1 MKYLPIDNRLFIE
14 NRAKFAKEMKPN
26 TLAIINSNDEYPR
39 NGDQFFTF
47 RQNSD
52 MFYLS
57 GIDQSKSILVI
68 FPDCTRENLREVLFV
83 EETNDYMA
91 RWYGKKYSKPEAT
104 QVSGI
109 KTVYWLEQF
118 DSVMAD
124 LMANCDGVY
133 MNTNENIRFATNV
146 QYGDIRFINEIKSK
160 WPLHEYYRAA
170 KIMHKI
176 RVSKSPIEVGL
187 MREACDITEK
197 AFRRLLKFVKP
208 GVMEYE
214 VEAEIIHEFLSN
226 RATGHSYN
234 PIVASGES
242 ACVLH
247 YVENDKECKDGD
259 LLLLDFGAEYAN
271 YAGDLSRTIPVNGKF
286 TERQKA
292 CYDSV
297 RGVMKQAI
305 SKLVVGATIDEYHK
319 EVCGLMEEE
328 MIKLGLFTAE
338 EVKNQDPNSPLFFK
352 YYMHGTSHF
361 MGLDVHD
368 LGFKQEKLVP
378 GMVFS
383 CEPGIY
389 IPEEGIGIRIENDI
403 LVTENGPVD
412 LMETI
417 PADSDEIEELM
428 NEGR

>member
-1 MKYLPIDNRLFIE
+1 MKYLPIDSRLFIE

-39 NGDQFFTF
+39 NGDQFHPF

-57 GIDQSKSILVI
+57 GIDQAKSILVI
-68 FPDCTRENLREVLFV
+68 YPDCKRELLREVLFV

-104 QVSGI
+104 EVSGI
-109 KTVYWLEQF
+109 RTVYWLDQF
-118 DSVMAD
+118 DTVMTD
-124 LMANCDGVY
+124 LMANTDGVY
-133 MNTNENIRFATNV
+133 LNSNENIRFATDV
-146 QYGDIRFINEIKSK
+146 QYADMRFIDQVKAK

-170 KIMHKI
+170 QILRDI
-176 RVSKSPIEVGL
+176 RVAKSPIEVGL

-197 AFRRLLKFVKP
+197 AFRRLLKNVKP
-208 GVMEYE
+208 GMMEYQ

-226 RATGHSYN
+226 RATGHAYN

-247 YVENDKECKDGD
+247 YVENNKECKDGD

-271 YAGDLSRTIPVNGKF
+271 YAGDLSRTIPVNGKY

-292 CYDSV
+292 CYNSV
-297 RGVMKQAI
+297 RSVMKQAI
-305 SKLVVGATIDEYHK
+305 SKLVVGNTIDEYHK
-319 EVCGLMEEE
+319 EVCGLMEAE

-338 EVKNQDPNSPLFFK
+338 EVKNQDPNNPLFFK

-417 PADSDEIEELM
+417 PAEADEIEELM
-428 NEGR
+428 NEGK